1 MTRCRHRTVIACL
14 HERVTHDDVAG
25 MSELAPAPGLP
36 EPLAMYDIGVPTAGR
51 LDTVRRCAQ
60 TLADAGVNIDAV
72 NYAGADGSPSVH
84 LLVQDGP
91 GVVRLLAGNDVP
103 EVTCRPVLVYT
114 LPNRP
119 GTLARYAGA
128 LVDEGVAVDFIYQ
141 ATAKG
146 VVVAAPDLEA
156 VRASF
161 AAASAG

>member
-1 MTRCRHRTVIACL
+1 MSDTAQGDL
-14 HERVTHDDVAG
+14 SGLSAAAVTAT
-25 MSELAPAPGLP
+25 LP

-60 TLADAGVNIDAV
+60 ALANAGVNIDAV
-72 NYAGADGSPSVH
+72 NYTGIDGSPSVH
-84 LLVQDGP
+84 LLLQNGP
-91 GVVRLLAGNDVP
+91 DAVRILAGGDVA

-128 LVDEGVAVDFIYQ
+128 LVDDGVAIDFIYQ

>member
-1 MTRCRHRTVIACL
+1 MNQVASA
-14 HERVTHDDVAG
+14 VT
-25 MSELAPAPGLP
+25 LP
-36 EPLAMYDIGVPTAGR
+36 EPLAMYDIALPTDGR

-60 TLADAGVNIDAV
+60 ALADVGVNIDAI
-72 NYAGADGSPSVH
+72 NYTAMNGSPAFH
-84 LLVQDGP
+84 LLVEDGP
-91 GVVRLLAGNDVP
+91 RVVRILARGDVA

-128 LVDEGVAVDFIYQ
+128 LVDDRVPIDFIYQ

>member
-1 MTRCRHRTVIACL
+1 MT
-14 HERVTHDDVAG
+14 DVAG
-25 MSELAPAPGLP
+25 TAVDDVTGSAAAAPLP
-36 EPLAMYDIGVPTAGR
+36 EPLAMYDIGLPTAGR

-60 TLADAGVNIDAV
+60 TLADAGINIDAV
-72 NYAGADGSPSVH
+72 NYTGVNGSPSVH

-91 GVVRLLAGNDVP
+91 NAVRLLAGGDVA
-103 EVTCRPVLVYT
+103 EVACRPVLVYT

-128 LVDEGVAVDFIYQ
+128 LVDDGVAIDFIYQ

>member
-1 MTRCRHRTVIACL
+1 MTDAAAADT
-14 HERVTHDDVAG
+14 
-25 MSELAPAPGLP
+25 LP
-36 EPLAMYDIGVPTAGR
+36 EPLAMYDLALVTDER
-51 LDTVRRCAQ
+51 LQTVRRCARA
-60 TLADAGVNIDAV
+60 LADAGVNIDAV
-72 NYAGADGSPSVH
+72 NYTGVNGSRLVH

-91 GVVRLLAGNDVP
+91 DAARILTRDQVD

-128 LVDEGVAVDFIYQ
+128 LVDGGVAVDFIYQ

-156 VRASF
+156 VRACF
-161 AAASAG
+161 AAAPGG